1 MTQEAKT
8 TVLDA
13 FLKQRAKRQN
23 NTIIEAR
30 RLVNLYRHLSL
41 FGADYLEKY
50 NAMLMETTPE
60 VQMALSDIIGGT
72 IVRQYL
78 EFLKG
83 RAQKNDTDMV
93 ISDEEANDA
102 YRYRHEE
109 SYLPSPDELA
119 PFVFSTPS
127 CGIQMSGEAA
137 LADGHAFSSPAM
149 DGAVLSMQEAFFE
162 KALSKQSVFLT
173 EALEKMQQSAM
184 KQAAQ
189 NSLPDAVLAELST
202 LQQSQKETL
211 SELLTK
217 QNEQFVENLNNILK
231 QTQDLSTRQ
240 MEMVERLVE
249 KNSKEHWEKDAYA
262 VIEDDMQITSKP
274 PFEPVQRN
282 RSYRSEM
289 PAFVRPDVEL
299 EPVGEDIAPVSM
311 PQIDEAYRAASLN
324 TPTQTDEDNK

>member
-23 NTIIEAR
+23 NTVIEAR

-50 NAMLMETTPE
+50 NAMLMAATPE

-83 RAQKNDTDMV
+83 RAQKNETNEA
-93 ISDEEANDA
+93 ISDEEAGDA

-109 SYLPSPDELA
+109 SYLPSPDELP
-119 PFVFSTPS
+119 PFVFSPPV
-127 CGIQMSGEAA
+127 GGA
-137 LADGHAFSSPAM
+137 LMPEMGNTSSEGHAFATPTM

-173 EALEKMQQSAM
+173 EALEKIQQSAM
-184 KQAAQ
+184 KQAAE
-189 NSLPDAVLAELST
+189 NSLPDAVLTELSA
-202 LQQSQKETL
+202 LQQTQKEAL
-211 SELLTK
+211 SELLAK

-249 KNSKEHWEKDAYA
+249 NNNKENWERDAYA
-262 VIEDDMQITSKP
+262 IIEDDVHMTPKVQETP
-274 PFEPVQRN
+274 QRN
-282 RSYRSEM
+282 RSYRPDAPVFS
-289 PAFVRPDVEL
+289 RPEVEL
-299 EPVGEDIAPVSM
+299 EPVGEDIALVSEQQTND
-311 PQIDEAYRAASLN
+311 PYRSLSLV
-324 TPTQTDEDNK
+324 TPNQTDEENK